1 MKRFPILRVLT
12 FLLFIAFPSLCLLRR
27 QALSKPAV
35 LMILLFLVLSVIEWI
50 QGRWKKEGD
59 TDREKHTL
67 LAMPAFHL
75 FSVINNYLFF
85 LRTVPEMTAITVD
98 TSRDAML
105 LPRPSS

>member
-1 MKRFPILRVLT
+1 MEHDMKSR
-12 FLLFIAFPSLCLLRR
+12 
-27 QALSKPAV
+27 
-35 LMILLFLVLSVIEWI
+35 
-50 QGRWKKEGD
+50 KKA
-59 TDREKHTL
+59 RIF
-67 LAMPAFHL
+67 PAFHL